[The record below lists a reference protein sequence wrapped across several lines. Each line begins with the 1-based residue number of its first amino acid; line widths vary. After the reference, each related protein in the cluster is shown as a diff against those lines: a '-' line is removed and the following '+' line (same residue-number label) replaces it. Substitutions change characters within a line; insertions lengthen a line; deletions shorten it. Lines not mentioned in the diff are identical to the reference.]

1 MVILV
6 LHNEKCLK
14 FRAFIFE
21 FQGSAKQSE
30 REESLKLTLLL
41 LFENLKEQ
49 EGFTVNASEIEEFAE
64 LYSNEGYRVHWISYS
79 MEDDDRQ
86 SR

>member
-6 LHNEKCLK
+6 LYNEKCLK

-41 LFENLKEQ
+41 LFENLKE
-49 EGFTVNASEIEEFAE
+49 
-64 LYSNEGYRVHWISYS
+64 
-79 MEDDDRQ
+79 
-86 SR
+86 